1 MGGYDDTPAALYD
14 YHHSMLVDRER
25 TEAFL
30 RALMAEVRP
39 GDVVVD
45 IGAGTGV
52 LSMFAAMAGA
62 RHVYAIEEGPIGE
75 VAIRAIEHNGFADRI
90 TVLRG
95 RSTEIELPVR
105 GTVLVTE
112 TIGNVGLEEGI
123 TAWVRDAQERLLT
136 PDARFIP
143 RSVAVVAAPVEVHED
158 HGELT
163 RWKRPQ
169 YTLDFSALLELGVNN
184 LLWAELAPR
193 NLVAEPIPI
202 IEVDLTARPDS
213 DVAGSARFVSQR
225 ECALHGIGV
234 WFRAELV
241 PGRFLTN
248 GPPLRTPSWNQGY
261 LPLLEPIHVRKGDE
275 IDITI
280 EATSDAAIWA
290 WTVAV
295 DGSAVARHSSA
306 DGSLGT

>member
-1 MGGYDDTPAALYD
+1 
-14 YHHSMLVDRER
+14 
-25 TEAFL
+25 
-30 RALMAEVRP
+30 MAVP
-39 GDVVVD
+39 T
-45 IGAGTGV
+45 IG
-52 LSMFAAMAGA
+52 
-62 RHVYAIEEGPIGE
+62 R
-75 VAIRAIEHNGFADRI
+75 NGLADRI
-90 TVLRG
+90 NVVRG

-136 PDARFIP
+136 PDARIIP
-143 RSVAVVAAPVEVHED
+143 RSIAVVAAPVEVHED

-163 RWKRPQ
+163 RWKMQQ
-169 YTLDFSALLELGVNN
+169 YTLDFSALLELGVNS
-184 LLWAELAPR
+184 LLWAELSPG
-193 NLVAEPIPI
+193 NLVAEPVPI

-213 DVAGSARFVSQR
+213 DVTGSARFVAKR
-225 ECALHGIGV
+225 ECVLHGIGV
-234 WFRAELV
+234 WFSAELV

-261 LPLLEPIHVRKGDE
+261 LPLLEPIQVTKGDE

-280 EATSDAAIWA
+280 EATSDAAVWT

-295 DGSAVARHSSA
+295 DGSAAARHASG